1 MQPSH
6 VENRLA
12 RPIPVRFDVMRLE
25 QCVSSPS
32 RLKQGEAKAA
42 WSLFLQKLSF
52 VCPPEQIVSVFT
64 DFEFRIDRSL
74 QVLFMFAFK
83 DKLDDR
89 RIAFDAARTTGGV
102 DEFLRGTRTAF
113 SFAFE
118 VSFPA
123 R

>member
-1 MQPSH
+1 MQPGH

-12 RPIPVRFDVMRLE
+12 RPVPVRFDVMRLE
-25 QCVSSPS
+25 QRVSSPS
-32 RLKQGEAKAA
+32 RPRQEEAKAT
-42 WSLFLQKLSF
+42 WSLSLEKLSF
-52 VCPPEQIVSVFT
+52 VCSPELIISVFT

-83 DKLDDR
+83 DKLNDR

-102 DEFLRGTRTAF
+102 NEFLRGTRAAF
-113 SFAFE
+113 PFAFQI
-118 VSFPA
+118 SFPA

>member
-1 MQPSH
+1 MSQSLQPVS
-6 VENRLA
+6 ESRRLSQPPPGVL
-12 RPIPVRFDVMRLE
+12 RR
-25 QCVSSPS
+25 
-32 RLKQGEAKAA
+32 KAA
-42 WSLFLQKLSF
+42 LGQHHGRTAPKLSF

-113 SFAFE
+113 PFAFQ